1 MACAVRRVF
10 QIAQRLGDAGIRDA
24 SVEHRHVGKADA
36 QAAKRHRQARNI
48 LRRKSEMRAGI
59 LQHQGKAQWTD
70 AIQHHDRGHIQRHAQ
85 RIARRHRA
93 LEAAGEIMGRVIAKD
108 GRLILHH
115 GGGVQDE
122 IVERET
128 VDEGLERRT
137 RRT

>member
-1 MACAVRRVF
+1 MACAVRRAF
-10 QIAQRLGDAGIRDA
+10 QKPQRFGDARIRDTG
-24 SVEHRHVGKADA
+24 VEHRHIGKTDTET
-36 QAAKRHRQARNI
+36 AKRHRQARNI
-48 LRRKSEMRAGI
+48 LRRKGETRTRV
-59 LQHQGKAQWTD
+59 LQRQGEAQRTD